1 MLETGIPNVLW
12 RTKKYNDKLYGE
24 IQTEEKKFLQDVDT
38 NYNPGLNEKLPS
50 DKGFTF
56 KKEVSDFG
64 LSDAIS
70 NMKFTFKSADNNLLL
85 NEQLPSEHKFRR
97 SGGLGGVNSQ
107 FDSMAPKTDYRY
119 IDPQYYEY
127 RLNGMT
133 IEKLVENKRG
143 KEKENLLVP
152 DELDPTSR
160 AIYLRNPNSERYE
173 NAITKIQSGFRG
185 KVQRENY
192 LESFPKDEGVKK
204 TLIEGLGKEGPKIN
218 ELRETFDTKIEIQKA
233 KRRENLE
240 TEYNIKTQ
248 KHLKDRQA
256 KKEALEAFKDRVVRK
271 KAKRQ
276 KAQKAIDKGLVLDFS
291 KFNSPKMEDIDNIP
305 IRNLSHRYGLRSKQE
320 MALNSPK
327 PVQTFVETPSEDV
340 ASKRI
345 SGFLKRK
352 QEKQEVQKGVAKE
365 VKERKEEVAK
375 ASPTLREKMAASA
388 LNRAKEVQEFKR
400 IQEEAQKLRDSTSLQ
415 IKTYENLKEK
425 LGKLNPNDLV
435 PRTLFPDIRPVYA
448 MNQKTV
454 GTKYKVSTVINQ
466 LEKWEEN
473 VQAKKN
479 HIAQEQKD
487 EQSAKE
493 KEDKIFRQP
502 KTQKSTNIK
511 TANDIFADDEIPEEQ
526 ESARSREI
534 KNQINPAANDIHE
547 IISARGS
554 GNNTARSSGSGKKK
568 KKK

>member
-24 IQTEEKKFLQDVDT
+24 IQTEEKKFLHDVDT
-38 NYNPGLNEKLPS
+38 NYNPALNERLPS

-70 NMKFTFKSADNNLLL
+70 NMKFAFKSADNNLLL

-97 SGGLGGVNSQ
+97 SVGLGGLNKD

-119 IDPQYYEY
+119 VDPQYYEY

-192 LESFPKDEGVKK
+192 LESFPKDKGVKE
-204 TLIEGLGKEGPKIN
+204 TLTEGFGKEGPKVN
-218 ELRETFDTKIEIQKA
+218 KLRETFDTKIAIQKA

-240 TEYNIKTQ
+240 TEYNEKVQNRKT
-248 KHLKDRQA
+248 KKDVF
-256 KKEALEAFKDRVVRK
+256 ETLKDRVVKK
-271 KAKRQ
+271 KAKQQENRQ
-276 KAQKAIDKGLVLDFS
+276 RAIDKGLVLDLN
-291 KFNSPKMEDIDNIP
+291 KLHSPKVEDIQNIP
-305 IRNLSHRYGLRSKQE
+305 IRNLSHRYGTRSKQE
-320 MALNSPK
+320 LALNSPK
-327 PVQTFVETPSEDV
+327 PVQTFVESPSKDV

-345 SGFLKRK
+345 SGLLRRN
-352 QEKQEVQKGVAKE
+352 QVQKGVAKE
-365 VKERKEEVAK
+365 VQERKEEVAK

-388 LNRAKEVQEFKR
+388 LNREKELQEFNR
-400 IQEEAQKLRDSTSLQ
+400 IQEEAQTLRESTSLQ

-425 LGKLNPNDLV
+425 LGKLNPNEYV
-435 PRTLFPDIRPVYA
+435 PKSFFPDIRPVYA
-448 MNQKTV
+448 MNQRAV

-466 LEKWEEN
+466 LEKWEEK

-493 KEDKIFRQP
+493 KEDRIFRQP
-502 KTQKSTNIK
+502 KSSNIK
-511 TANDIFADDEIPEEQ
+511 TLYDILADDDIPEEE

-534 KNQINPAANDIHE
+534 RNQINPAANDIHE